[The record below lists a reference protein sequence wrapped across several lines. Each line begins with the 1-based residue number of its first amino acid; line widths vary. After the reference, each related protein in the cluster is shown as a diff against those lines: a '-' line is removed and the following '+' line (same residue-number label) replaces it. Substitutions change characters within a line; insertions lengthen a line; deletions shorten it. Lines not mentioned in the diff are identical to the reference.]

1 MEEND
6 KKQIKTAIII
16 ICFTIV
22 LLLVNKV
29 ISYEGGH
36 KGKLEKQMYYIGAVY
51 YEEGLFNEYSNDLET
66 LKNYEESGYTI
77 TLSEAIE
84 AINHETDIFINHK
97 TKEKCDMDSSLIQIR
112 PKSPYGKKDY
122 EVKTRLVCGY

>member
-16 ICFTIV
+16 ICFSIV

-66 LKNYEESGYTI
+66 LKNKILKILFCFLTLTSLSACSLVKEEKKLKQETVRDNEDKEFVIPYIEETPI
-77 TLSEAIE
+77 ELSLYQ
-84 AINHETDIFINHK
+84 NNN
-97 TKEKCDMDSSLIQIR
+97 
-112 PKSPYGKKDY
+112 GN
-122 EVKTRLVCGY
+122 